1 MISEGPFFYASGG
14 DFMTDEQARQIKKL
28 RANGMGYRTIASML
42 DLSRD
47 TVRNFC
53 RSAGIDGRL
62 AEDEKE
68 LKIRMSAGRACAFCG
83 SEIVQAKTGR
93 PRRFCSEA
101 CRRSFWRT
109 HRNELK
115 KKESAIYTMECPYCH
130 QIFEVY
136 GNKTRKYCCHG
147 HYILDRFGIAK
158 SVNSDLV

>member
-1 MISEGPFFYASGG
+1 MISEGPFFMPAGG
-14 DFMTDEQARQIKKL
+14 DFMTYEQARQIKKL

-47 TVRNFC
+47 TVRNYC

-62 AEDEKE
+62 AEDEKQ
-68 LKIRMSAGRACAFCG
+68 LKIRMSDGRACAFCG

-136 GNKTRKYCCHG
+136 GNKARKYCCHE
-147 HYILDRFGIAK
+147 HYILDRFGK
-158 SVNSDLV
+158 KE